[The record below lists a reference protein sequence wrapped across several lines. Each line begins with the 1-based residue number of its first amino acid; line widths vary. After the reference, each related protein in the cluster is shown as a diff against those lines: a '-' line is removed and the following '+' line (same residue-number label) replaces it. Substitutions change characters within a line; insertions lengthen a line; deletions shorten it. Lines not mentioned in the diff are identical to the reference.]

1 MTNITIP
8 RKPTNKPN
16 SWSLENLSP
25 IQKKAIVRVSNAV
38 DEFNIANILE
48 SDPYEAS
55 ENITNG
61 IALLNTARNKIYGKV
76 FLNSALYFFCKSIG
90 KNINDAKASRD
101 DTKKIEPSSGVAILI
116 NMNALPQIAPK
127 TINNNQYRNSI

>member
-1 MTNITIP
+1 M
-8 RKPTNKPN
+8 
-16 SWSLENLSP
+16 
-25 IQKKAIVRVSNAV
+25 
-38 DEFNIANILE
+38 LE
-48 SDPYEAS
+48 SEPYEAS

-61 IALLNTARNKIYGKV
+61 IALLNTARNRIYGKV

-90 KNINDAKASRD
+90 KNINEAKASRD